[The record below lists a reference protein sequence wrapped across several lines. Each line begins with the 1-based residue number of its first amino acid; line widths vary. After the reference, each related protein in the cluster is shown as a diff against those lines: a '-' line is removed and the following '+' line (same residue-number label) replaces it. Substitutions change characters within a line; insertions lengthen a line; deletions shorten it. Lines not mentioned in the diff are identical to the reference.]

1 MITLYDRDGARHG
14 FADREAIVSH
24 FALDALP
31 ADDLAG
37 IRAAS
42 DAGFP
47 LHAAIDPC
55 TAEIRDMRVLLLETT
70 ARELRAEIAIRQRD
84 I

>member
-1 MITLYDRDGARHG
+1 MITLHDFGVRRDFRD
-14 FADREAIVSH
+14 ADEIVSY
-24 FALDALP
+24 FELDVLP
-31 ADDLAG
+31 PSDLAG
-37 IRAAS
+37 IKAAS

-55 TAEIRDMRVLLLETT
+55 TAEIRDMRVLLLEPT
-70 ARELRAEIAIRQRD
+70 ARELRSEIAIRQRD

>member
-1 MITLYDRDGARHG
+1 MIKLHDKGVLHE
-14 FADREAIVSH
+14 FADGDAIVAH

-37 IRAAS
+37 IRGAS
-42 DAGFP
+42 SAGFP

-70 ARELRAEIAIRQRD
+70 ARELRTEIAIRQRD